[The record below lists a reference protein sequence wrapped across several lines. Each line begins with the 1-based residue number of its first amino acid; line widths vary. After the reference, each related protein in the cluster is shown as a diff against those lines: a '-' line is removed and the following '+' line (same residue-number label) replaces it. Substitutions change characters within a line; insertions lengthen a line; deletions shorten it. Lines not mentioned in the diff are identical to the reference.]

1 MTAAAHVTI
10 SVALTVIATVL
21 IVATTPVTAALVGGT
36 ALRLWPFALAAVIA
50 LAVMRREDAL

>member
-1 MTAAAHVTI
+1 MSAAAHVTI

-21 IVATTPVTAALVGGT
+21 IVATTPVTAALVTGT
-36 ALRLWPFALAAVIA
+36 ALRLWPFALAACVA